1 MLWGGD
7 DHDTLTGGLGS
18 DHLDGGDGNDRLT
31 GGAGRD
37 VYHGGAGVDQFVIV
51 TADAEDLFLDF
62 TTGTDKVVL
71 DRAAL
76 GIAAG
81 ATLAGMW
88 QTGAGLPGG
97 FDGSSPVLFFDTNFR
112 ALFLDLDGGASSN
125 AVALF
130 SLDEGLTLAL
140 PDLLLV

>member
-1 MLWGGD
+1 GNGA
-7 DHDTLTGGLGS
+7 
-18 DHLDGGDGNDRLT
+18 DHLDGGEGADWLT

-37 VYHGGAGVDQFVIV
+37 VYHGGLGVDHFVIN

-62 TTGTDKVVL
+62 TSGTDRVVL

-88 QTGAGLPGG
+88 QTGAGLPAS
-97 FDGSSPVLFFDTNFR
+97 FGSGPVLYWDTNFR
-112 ALFLDLDGGASSN
+112 ALFLDLDGGSSDN

-130 SLDEGLTLAL
+130 SMEEGCSLAL
-140 PDLLLV
+140 GDLMFF